1 VIILSSKIPVTGRV
15 CKESVKVCTPKS
27 PPSTDYSPFNLAAL
41 HIFPHCAHAEAHHIR
56 RFAEG
61 Q

>member
-1 VIILSSKIPVTGRV
+1 VKILSSKVPIAGRV

-27 PPSTDYSPFNLAAL
+27 PPPANNPTFYLASL
-41 HIFPHCAHAEAHHIR
+41 NILPHSARTQPQHLGGFLDR
-56 RFAEG
+56 